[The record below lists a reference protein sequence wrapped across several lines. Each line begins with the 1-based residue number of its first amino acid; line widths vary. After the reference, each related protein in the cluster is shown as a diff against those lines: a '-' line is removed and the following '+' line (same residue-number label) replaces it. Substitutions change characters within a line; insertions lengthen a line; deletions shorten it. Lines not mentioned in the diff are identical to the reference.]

1 MAELDREKVLDN
13 VMLDLEISKDDDDSV
28 DLLRVLLN
36 RVISHFK
43 AEYAVV
49 NIDDGFSF
57 IFEDCVIKR
66 FNRRGAEGAK
76 TETVDGHSMSYY
88 DNENEFKPYDDMLQ
102 RTFGTSGQ
110 SKEGSVL
117 FL

>member
-1 MAELDREKVLDN
+1 METLDKDQIIEN
-13 VMLDLEISKDDDDSV
+13 VSV
-28 DLLRVLLN
+28 DLNTNDDDLLEILLERVVN
-36 RVISHFK
+36 HFK
-43 AEYAVV
+43 AEYGVEE
-49 NIDDGFSF
+49 IDNKLAF

-76 TETVDGHSMSYY
+76 SESVDGHSMLYY

-102 RTFGTSGQ
+102 RLYGNSGQ
-110 SKEGSVL
+110 AREGEVL

>member
-1 MAELDREKVLDN
+1 MKTLDKDQIIEN
-13 VMLDLEISKDDDDSV
+13 VSV
-28 DLLRVLLN
+28 DLNTNDDDLLEILLERVVN
-36 RVISHFK
+36 HFK
-43 AEYAVV
+43 AEYGVEEVDNKLA
-49 NIDDGFSF
+49 F

-76 TETVDGHSMSYY
+76 SESVDGHSMSYY

-102 RTFGTSGQ
+102 RLYGNSGQ
-110 SKEGSVL
+110 SKEGEVL

>member
-1 MAELDREKVLDN
+1 METLNRDRIIQN
-13 VMLDLEISKDDDDSV
+13 VSV
-28 DLLRVLLN
+28 DLDVSDDALLRILLD
-36 RVISHFK
+36 RVVNHFK
-43 AEYAVV
+43 AEYGVEE
-49 NIDDGFSF
+49 IDDKLAF

-76 TETVDGHSMSYY
+76 SESVDGHSMSYY

-102 RTFGTSGQ
+102 RIYGNSGQ
-110 SKEGSVL
+110 AKEGEVL

>member
-1 MAELDREKVLDN
+1 MRYGMVTLDKEKVIKN
-13 VMLDLEISKDDDDSV
+13 VSV
-28 DLLRVLLN
+28 DLNTNDDDLLEILLN
-36 RVISHFK
+36 RVINHFK
-43 AEYAVV
+43 SEYDVEE
-49 NIDDGFSF
+49 IDDKLAF

-76 TETVDGHSMSYY
+76 SESVDGHSMSYY

-102 RTFGTSGQ
+102 RLYGTSGQ
-110 SKEGSVL
+110 AKEGEVL

>member
-1 MAELDREKVLDN
+1 MKTLDKDQIIEN
-13 VMLDLEISKDDDDSV
+13 VSV
-28 DLLRVLLN
+28 DLNTNDDDLLEILLERV
-36 RVISHFK
+36 VSHFK
-43 AEYAVV
+43 AEYVV
-49 NIDDGFSF
+49 EEIDNKLAF

-76 TETVDGHSMSYY
+76 SESVDGHSMSYY

-102 RTFGTSGQ
+102 RLYGNSGQ
-110 SKEGSVL
+110 AREGEVL

>member
-1 MAELDREKVLDN
+1 MKTLDKDQIIEN
-13 VMLDLEISKDDDDSV
+13 VSV
-28 DLLRVLLN
+28 DLNTNDDGLLEILLERVVN
-36 RVISHFK
+36 HFK
-43 AEYAVV
+43 AEYGVEEVDNKLA
-49 NIDDGFSF
+49 F

-76 TETVDGHSMSYY
+76 SESVDGHSMSYY

-102 RTFGTSGQ
+102 RLYGNSGQ
-110 SKEGSVL
+110 SKEGEVL

>member
-1 MAELDREKVLDN
+1 MKTLDKDQVIEN
-13 VMLDLEISKDDDDSV
+13 VSV
-28 DLLRVLLN
+28 DLNTNDDDLLEILLERVVN
-36 RVISHFK
+36 HFK
-43 AEYAVV
+43 AEYGVEEVDNKLA
-49 NIDDGFSF
+49 F

-76 TETVDGHSMSYY
+76 SESVDGHSMSYY

-102 RTFGTSGQ
+102 RLYGNSGQ
-110 SKEGSVL
+110 AREGEVL

>member
-1 MAELDREKVLDN
+1 METLDKDQIVEN
-13 VMLDLEISKDDDDSV
+13 VSV
-28 DLLRVLLN
+28 DLNTNDDDLLEILLERVVN
-36 RVISHFK
+36 HFK
-43 AEYAVV
+43 AEYGVEE
-49 NIDDGFSF
+49 IDNKLAF

-76 TETVDGHSMSYY
+76 SESVDGHSMSYY

-102 RTFGTSGQ
+102 RLYGNSGQ
-110 SKEGSVL
+110 AREGEVL

>member
-1 MAELDREKVLDN
+1 METLDRDQIIEN
-13 VMLDLEISKDDDDSV
+13 VSV
-28 DLLRVLLN
+28 DLNTNDDDLLEILLERVVN
-36 RVISHFK
+36 HFK
-43 AEYAVV
+43 AEYGVEE
-49 NIDDGFSF
+49 IDNKLAF

-76 TETVDGHSMSYY
+76 SESVDGHSMSYY

-102 RTFGTSGQ
+102 RLYGNSGQ
-110 SKEGSVL
+110 SKEGEVL

>member
-1 MAELDREKVLDN
+1 MKTLDKDQVIEN
-13 VMLDLEISKDDDDSV
+13 VAVDLNTNDDDLLEI
-28 DLLRVLLN
+28 LLERVVN
-36 RVISHFK
+36 HFK
-43 AEYAVV
+43 AEYGVEE
-49 NIDDGFSF
+49 IDNKLAF

-76 TETVDGHSMSYY
+76 SESVDGHSMSYY

-102 RTFGTSGQ
+102 RLYGNSGQ
-110 SKEGSVL
+110 AREGEVL

>member
-1 MAELDREKVLDN
+1 MKTLDKDQVIEN
-13 VMLDLEISKDDDDSV
+13 VAVDLNTNDDDLLEI
-28 DLLRVLLN
+28 LLERVVN
-36 RVISHFK
+36 HFK
-43 AEYAVV
+43 AEYGVEEVDNKLA
-49 NIDDGFSF
+49 F

-76 TETVDGHSMSYY
+76 SESVDGHSMSYY

-102 RTFGTSGQ
+102 RLYGNSGQ
-110 SKEGSVL
+110 SKEGEVL

>member
-1 MAELDREKVLDN
+1 MKTLDKDQVIEN
-13 VMLDLEISKDDDDSV
+13 VSV
-28 DLLRVLLN
+28 DLDTSDDDLLEILLERVVN
-36 RVISHFK
+36 HFK
-43 AEYAVV
+43 AEYGVEE
-49 NIDDGFSF
+49 IDNKLAF

-76 TETVDGHSMSYY
+76 SESVDGHSMSYY

-102 RTFGTSGQ
+102 RLYGNSGQ
-110 SKEGSVL
+110 AREGEVL

>member
-1 MAELDREKVLDN
+1 MVTLDKKKVIKN
-13 VMLDLEISKDDDDSV
+13 VSV
-28 DLLRVLLN
+28 DLNTNDDDLLEILLN
-36 RVISHFK
+36 RVINHFK
-43 AEYAVV
+43 SEYDVEE
-49 NIDDGFSF
+49 IDDKLAF

-76 TETVDGHSMSYY
+76 SESVDGHSMSYY

-102 RTFGTSGQ
+102 RLYGTSGQ
-110 SKEGSVL
+110 AKEGEVL

>member
-1 MAELDREKVLDN
+1 MKALDKDQIIEN
-13 VMLDLEISKDDDDSV
+13 VSV
-28 DLLRVLLN
+28 DLDTNDDDLFEILLECVVN
-36 RVISHFK
+36 HFK
-43 AEYAVV
+43 AEYGVEE
-49 NIDDGFSF
+49 IDNKLAF

-76 TETVDGHSMSYY
+76 SESVDGHSMSYY

-102 RTFGTSGQ
+102 RLYGNSGQ
-110 SKEGSVL
+110 AKEGEVL

>member
-1 MAELDREKVLDN
+1 MKTLDKDQVIEN
-13 VMLDLEISKDDDDSV
+13 VSV
-28 DLLRVLLN
+28 DLNTNDDDLLEILLERVVN
-36 RVISHFK
+36 HFK
-43 AEYAVV
+43 AEYGVEE
-49 NIDDGFSF
+49 IDNKLAF

-76 TETVDGHSMSYY
+76 SESVDGHSMSYY

-102 RTFGTSGQ
+102 RLYGNSGQ
-110 SKEGSVL
+110 AREGEVL

>member
-1 MAELDREKVLDN
+1 MVTLDKEKVIKN
-13 VMLDLEISKDDDDSV
+13 VSV
-28 DLLRVLLN
+28 DLNTNDDDLLEILLN
-36 RVISHFK
+36 RVINHFK
-43 AEYAVV
+43 SEYDVEE
-49 NIDDGFSF
+49 IDDKLAF

-76 TETVDGHSMSYY
+76 SESVDGHSMSYY

-102 RTFGTSGQ
+102 RLYGTSGQ
-110 SKEGSVL
+110 AKEGEVL

>member
-1 MAELDREKVLDN
+1 MKALDKDQIIEN
-13 VMLDLEISKDDDDSV
+13 VSV
-28 DLLRVLLN
+28 DLNTNDDDLLEILLERVVN
-36 RVISHFK
+36 HFK
-43 AEYAVV
+43 AEYGVEEVDNKLA
-49 NIDDGFSF
+49 F

-76 TETVDGHSMSYY
+76 SESVDGHSMSYY

-102 RTFGTSGQ
+102 RLYGNSGQ
-110 SKEGSVL
+110 AKEGEVL